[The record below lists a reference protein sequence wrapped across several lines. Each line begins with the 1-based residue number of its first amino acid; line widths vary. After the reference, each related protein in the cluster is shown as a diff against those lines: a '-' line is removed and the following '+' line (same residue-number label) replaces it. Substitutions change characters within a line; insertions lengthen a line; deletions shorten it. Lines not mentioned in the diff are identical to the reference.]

1 MPLDYAVLAVRL
13 PMRMPT
19 RLLIVFLFLLAGTSC
34 LVPNKAYRRDQP
46 VVPKATVPGPSS
58 LVPSSPNYD
67 LAYLEFDDMGEFWT
81 IGDLQHFESNPA
93 AAQLSQVLQLIAKR
107 KETGDVVV
115 ITFIHG
121 WHNNA
126 SPYDER
132 ETDKTLSGFKKI
144 LAELSTKDTARSYIG
159 VFVGWRG
166 EVLKKDPFIT
176 YWNRRDAAVR
186 VGGPSLSEAIFRL
199 MFLTKGSGE
208 LLSSANCQ
216 FSEPEV
222 SKSRFII
229 VGHSFGGRVLERA
242 VAQPFLT
249 MLLERYYQV
258 RSCQISAGIQD
269 KHTAVTFRSPAD
281 LIVFLNPANDAFE
294 SKAIIE
300 GLKRMNLK
308 VQRQRYGQSDE
319 EKTKAMALQSIDL
332 DSSGP
337 LLLSVTSD
345 GDWATG
351 LVMPVAQSLSVP
363 GKSFRSAYDANGKD
377 LGQLVSPTQSY
388 YFSHSD
394 GNVPGFITHE
404 ITGPAKGAGAH
415 CPGNAWPNFEG
426 KDGCYTVRAA
436 NNWNTTPFWIIK
448 VPKSVEEDHNDI
460 FNPGLDNLLGAIVQK
475 YALNATETHL
485 LAASE

>member
-1 MPLDYAVLAVRL
+1 MTTA
-13 PMRMPT
+13 T
-19 RLLIVFLFLLAGTSC
+19 RLLSIFLLLGVSTSC
-34 LVPNKAYRRDQP
+34 LVSNRVYRRNP
-46 VVPKATVPGPSS
+46 AIVPKAGTLDPS
-58 LVPSSPNYD
+58 LPRYD

-81 IGDLQHFESNPA
+81 IGDLRHFETNTSA
-93 AAQLSQVLQLIAKR
+93 SQLAQALELIEKR
-107 KETGDVVV
+107 KESSDVVV
-115 ITFIHG
+115 VTFIHG

-126 SPYDER
+126 SPYDEQQR
-132 ETDKTLSGFKKI
+132 DKNLWGFKNI
-144 LAELSTKDTARSYIG
+144 LQQLATKDPGRSYIG

-166 EVLKKDPFIT
+166 ELIKWDPFFT
-176 YWNRRDAAVR
+176 YWNRRDAATR

-208 LLSSANCQ
+208 PLSDTTCQ
-216 FSEPEV
+216 FSGSEA
-222 SKSRFII
+222 SRSRFIV
-229 VGHSFGGRVLERA
+229 VGHSFGGRALEGA

-258 RSCQISAGIQD
+258 RNCQLGRGMRDAHSD
-269 KHTAVTFRSPAD
+269 KVPVTFRSPAD

-300 GLKRMNLK
+300 GLKRMNIK
-308 VQRQRYGQSDE
+308 VERQKYNQSEDE
-319 EKTKAMALQSIDL
+319 KSRALALPSIDL

-337 LLLSVTSD
+337 LLLSVTSQ

-363 GKSFRSAYDANGKD
+363 GKSFRPSYDENGEE
-377 LGQLVSPTQSY
+377 LGQLVKPQQSY
-388 YFSHSD
+388 YFSHND
-394 GNVPGFITHE
+394 GNVPQFITHE
-404 ITGPAKGAGAH
+404 ITGPAKGPAAH
-415 CPGNAWPNFEG
+415 CPGSHWPNFEG

-436 NNWNTTPFWIIK
+436 KNWNRTPFWIMN

-475 YALNATETHL
+475 YALDATETHL
-485 LAASE
+485 RAE

>member
-1 MPLDYAVLAVRL
+1 
-13 PMRMPT
+13 MRMPT
-19 RLLIVFLFLLAGTSC
+19 RLFIAFLFLFAGTSC
-34 LVPNKAYRRDQP
+34 LVPNKAYRRGQS
-46 VVPKATVPGPSS
+46 VVPKATVP
-58 LVPSSPNYD
+58 SSPSPGASSPSYD

-81 IGDLQHFESNPA
+81 IGDLQHFESNPS
-93 AAQLSQVLQLIAKR
+93 AAQLSQVLQLIQKR

-132 ETDKTLSGFKKI
+132 QTDKVLSGFKKI
-144 LAELSTKDTARSYIG
+144 LAELSAKDTARSYIG

-208 LLSSANCQ
+208 LLSSSNCQ

-242 VAQPFLT
+242 VAQPFMT

-258 RSCQISAGIQD
+258 RNCQISAGMHD
-269 KHTAVTFRSPAD
+269 AHAAVTFRSPAD

-300 GLKRMNLK
+300 GLKRMNLR
-308 VQRQRYGQSDE
+308 VDRQRYGQSNE
-319 EKTKAMALQSIDL
+319 EKTRTMALQSIDL

-337 LLLSVTSD
+337 LLLSVTSQ

-351 LVMPVAQSLSVP
+351 LVMPIAQSLSVP
-363 GKSFRSAYDANGKD
+363 GKSFRPSYDENGKE

-394 GNVPGFITHE
+394 GNVPGFITHD
-404 ITGPAKGAGAH
+404 ITGPAKGAAAH

-426 KDGCYTVRAA
+426 KDGCYTVHAA
-436 NNWNTTPFWIIK
+436 KNWNTTPFWIIK

>member
-1 MPLDYAVLAVRL
+1 M
-13 PMRMPT
+13 T
-19 RLLIVFLFLLAGTSC
+19 TETKLLGIFLLLSISTSC
-34 LVPNKAYRRDQP
+34 LVPNKAYRVNQP
-46 VVPKATVPGPSS
+46 VVPKGTDHAA
-58 LVPSSPNYD
+58 SSPNYD

-81 IGDLQHFESNPA
+81 IGDLQHFETNPS
-93 AAQLSQVLQLIAKR
+93 AAQLSQVLRLIEKR
-107 KETGDVVV
+107 KQTGDVVV

-126 SPYDER
+126 SSYDEGQH
-132 ETDKTLSGFKKI
+132 DKVLSGFKNI
-144 LAELSTKDTARSYIG
+144 LGELATKDPGRSYIG

-166 EVLKKDPFIT
+166 ESLKKDPFIT

-199 MFLTKGSGE
+199 MFLTKGTGE
-208 LLSSANCQ
+208 LRSSSNCQ
-216 FSEPEV
+216 FTEAES

-258 RSCQISAGIQD
+258 RNCQMSAGIAA
-269 KHTAVTFRSPAD
+269 TSSGVTFRSPAD

-308 VQRQRYGQSDE
+308 VERQKYGQSDE
-319 EKTKAMALQSIDL
+319 EKSRTMALAPIDL

-337 LLLSVTSD
+337 LLLSVTSQ

-351 LVMPVAQSLSVP
+351 FVMPIAQSLSVP
-363 GKSFRSAYDANGKD
+363 GKSFRSTYDANGKD

-388 YFSHSD
+388 YFSHSE

-404 ITGPAKGAGAH
+404 IIGPAKGAAGH
-415 CPGNAWPNFEG
+415 CPGNSWPNFEG
-426 KDGCYTVRAA
+426 KDGCYTVRPA
-436 NNWNTTPFWIIK
+436 NNWNTTPFWIMN

-460 FNPGLDNLLGAIVQK
+460 FNPGLDNLLGSIVRK
-475 YALNATETHL
+475 YALDTTETHL
-485 LAASE
+485 RAAAE